1 MLFFRHGQ
9 VRRPIG
15 EAWLVG
21 IFRDAG
27 ALDGSPHKCKKV
39 SQ

>member
-1 MLFFRHGQ
+1 MLFFHRGQ

-15 EAWLVG
+15 QAWLAG
-21 IFRDAG
+21 RFRDAG

-39 SQ
+39 PQ